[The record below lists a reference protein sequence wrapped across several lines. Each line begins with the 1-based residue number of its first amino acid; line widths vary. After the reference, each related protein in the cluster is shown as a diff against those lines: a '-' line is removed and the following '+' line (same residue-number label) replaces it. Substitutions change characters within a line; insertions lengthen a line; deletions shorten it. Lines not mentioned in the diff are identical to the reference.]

1 MLWTYQ
7 CLRYFRDLFMKDNP
21 GFEFRRDEGGHWLKG
36 LRGPCGP
43 LLGNSPSSAQQTYR
57 PRKEW
62 PHLQISYLIC
72 RSDHRPLQKHSPSQA
87 AGAAKKWVAFRRFK
101 SWAASLFPSYNFWSS
116 IIFIFLFRRSI
127 YRIGAHPLL
136 LVQRP
141 NLKPRHEAGFRSHM
155 NNWRRITSPR
165 LLLADNRTEQKP

>member
-21 GFEFRRDEGGHWLKG
+21 GFEFRRDEGGHWLKR

-116 IIFIFLFRRSI
+116 IIFIFYLDGPFTESGLIPCSWSRGLTLS
-127 YRIGAHPLL
+127 PDTKQDL
-136 LVQRP
+136 
-141 NLKPRHEAGFRSHM
+141 EATWTIEGG
-155 NNWRRITSPR
+155 
-165 LLLADNRTEQKP
+165 